1 MKRSEYVYHK
11 NDLEINKLLK
21 KTNSTGYCKKRFKN
35 MVSTVYVPSTIK
47 YLSISGSIYS
57 PNFDDIY
64 DLIDNTNEQYFSQ
77 YLEGSS
83 ASINMH
89 ENSTEKNTKANEL

>member
-64 DLIDNTNEQYFSQ
+64 DLIDNTNCEQ

-89 ENSTEKNTKANEL
+89 ENSTEENTKANEL